1 MRIKLVLLSVLL
13 ASCSDFSVPLLTP
26 YKMDIRQGNYITP
39 EMREKLKLGMAKSQV
54 RYLMGTPMI
63 ADAFHGNRWDY
74 VYRLEHQGKI
84 VEQQR
89 LTLIFQGD
97 YLLSIDD
104 GKTVQTA
111 PVVVAAPTPAPVAK
125 ADPEADVLKS
135 VQGWAAVWSAK
146 NVHDYLAAYA
156 PDFKPEGM
164 SHAAWEKQRSERV
177 GKPKT
182 IAVTLDD
189 INVSVEDDTHAT
201 VSFTQTYRADVYH
214 DQVEKTL
221 RLVKQSDRWLIA
233 AELAGKT
240 AKAKP
245 AKVKAVADKAADKPA
260 GAPAASADQ
269 KAAK

>member
-1 MRIKLVLLSVLL
+1 MRIKLVLLSMLL
-13 ASCSDFSVPLLTP
+13 ASCSDISLPSLTP

-39 EMREKLKLGMAKSQV
+39 EMREKLKLGMPKSQV

-74 VYRLEHQGKI
+74 VYRLEQQGKL

-89 LTLIFQGD
+89 LTLIFEGD

-111 PVVVAAPTPAPVAK
+111 PVVIAAPIATPVVK
-125 ADPEADVLKS
+125 ADPEAEVLKS
-135 VQGWAAVWSAK
+135 VQDWAAVWSAR
-146 NVHDYLAAYA
+146 NVHDYLAAYT
-156 PDFKPEGM
+156 PDFKPAGM
-164 SHAAWEKQRSERV
+164 SRAAWEKQRSERV
-177 GKPKT
+177 SKPKV
-182 IAVTLDD
+182 IEVALVD

-221 RLVKQSDRWLIA
+221 HLVKQSDRWLIA
-233 AELAGKT
+233 GELVGK
-240 AKAKP
+240 AVKARAVKAKTDITP
-245 AKVKAVADKAADKPA
+245 ASPDQQAVK
-260 GAPAASADQ
+260 
-269 KAAK
+269 